1 MTALMPDRELAAL
14 AASGDAAAYGL
25 LVRRHQSRLRGFL
38 RRLTRGDAA
47 LADDL
52 AQESLFEAW
61 RKLAQFAGPAARNGS
76 FIGWLL
82 AIAWSRYLMTA
93 RKRKLEPLDDADNV
107 PFVTGDPNARL
118 DLEKA
123 MARLSLPERGALTLC
138 LALEFSH
145 AETAEMMGLPLG
157 TVKSHIARGR
167 DKLRRL
173 LETAP

>member
-1 MTALMPDRELAAL
+1 MTDGELAAL
-14 AASGDAAAYGL
+14 AASGDEAAYGL

-61 RKLAQFAGPAARNGS
+61 RKLAQFTGKGS
-76 FIGWLL
+76 FVGWLL

-93 RKRKLEPLDDADNV
+93 RKRKLEPLEDADGV
-107 PFVTGDPNARL
+107 PFETGDPDAKL

-145 AETAEMMGLPLG
+145 EEAAEMMALPLG

-167 DKLRRL
+167 GKLRRL
-173 LETAP
+173 LGLAS

>member
-1 MTALMPDRELAAL
+1 MTDEALAAL
-14 AASGDAAAYGL
+14 AASGDEAAFGL

-52 AQESLFEAW
+52 AQESFLEAW
-61 RKLAQFAGPAARNGS
+61 RKIAQLRDRAAFAS
-76 FIGWLL
+76 WLL
-82 AIAWSRYLMTA
+82 RIGWSRYLTTA
-93 RKRKLEPLDDADNV
+93 RRKVLEPLDDVDA
-107 PFVTGDPNARL
+107 PAESGDPDAKL

-123 MARLSLPERGALTLC
+123 MARLSLPERAALTLC

-145 AETAEMMGLPLG
+145 EEAAEMLSLPLG

-167 DKLRRL
+167 EKLRRL
-173 LETAP
+173 LEPTP

>member
-1 MTALMPDRELAAL
+1 MLDGELAAL

-52 AQESLFEAW
+52 AQESLIEAW
-61 RKLAQFAGPAARNGS
+61 RKIGHIRDTRAFA
-76 FIGWLL
+76 GWLL
-82 AIAWSRYLMTA
+82 RIGYSRYLMTA
-93 RKRKLEPLDDADNV
+93 RKRKLEPLEDADI
-107 PFVTGDPNARL
+107 PAETGDPDAKL

-123 MARLSLPERGALTLC
+123 MTRLSLSERAALTLC

-145 AETAEMMGLPLG
+145 EEASEMLSMPIG

-167 DKLRRL
+167 EKLRRL
-173 LETAP
+173 LGAMS

>member
-1 MTALMPDRELAAL
+1 MTDQDLAAL

-52 AQESLFEAW
+52 AQESLFEGW
-61 RKLAQFAGPAARNGS
+61 RKLTQFSGKGS

-82 AIAWSRYLMTA
+82 AIAYSRYLMTA
-93 RKRKLEPLDDADNV
+93 RKKRLEPLDDTDVPAETAD
-107 PFVTGDPNARL
+107 PDTKL

-123 MARLSLPERGALTLC
+123 MARLSLAERAALTLC

-145 AETAEMMGLPLG
+145 EEAAEMMALPLG

-167 DKLRRL
+167 DRLRRL
-173 LETAP
+173 LEPAS